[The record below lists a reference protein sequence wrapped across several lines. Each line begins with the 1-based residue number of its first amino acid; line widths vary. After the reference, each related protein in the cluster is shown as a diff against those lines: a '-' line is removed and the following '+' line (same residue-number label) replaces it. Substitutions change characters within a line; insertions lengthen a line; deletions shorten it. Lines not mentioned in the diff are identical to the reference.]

1 MAALIF
7 VCQIWEVRITF
18 VDVGVV
24 GVILSVCVFAGGI
37 LISCGIWR
45 CDKCRWHLLLSF
57 CMVRFGKFVWQ
68 AGRMQTGRMVGA
80 DGQDGRMVGTVREE
94 SCGTRSGSDE
104 LCLATGMR
112 VFLYHV
118 ILQLELDVDVDV
130 LT

>member
-1 MAALIF
+1 MSVAF
-7 VCQIWEVRITF
+7 VTFILYGQIREV
-18 VDVGVV
+18 
-24 GVILSVCVFAGGI
+24 CMAGG
-37 LISCGIWR
+37 
-45 CDKCRWHLLLSF
+45 
-57 CMVRFGKFVWQ
+57 Q
-68 AGRMQTGRMVGA
+68 MQTGRMVGA

-104 LCLATGMR
+104 LCLATGMC